1 MSRYTTV
8 ESFIWHDEKFRA
20 LPEDARTVFLYLLT
34 CPHGNMCG
42 IFYLPDLYAASDLQW
57 DVERYRKAIDTLCD
71 TSLIAKDKDIVWIK
85 NYLKHNPIKG
95 RKQIAGAVNRLM
107 TLPETKLIGPFM
119 KSLEKHLLEDDLKL
133 FKKLYTKPYEYPTD
147 TLCDTPS
154 ITDTD
159 TDTDTDTETET
170 EKESDT
176 DTEKET
182 ETKPVGSLPPSSDGL
197 DIVLDAWR
205 EHIGELGP
213 KQLDVLTSWIEE
225 PDRAMPAEV
234 VVKAIEIAAQSG
246 VRRLNYVEGILRNWH
261 NDGVRTLEDVERAER
276 RKDRSRDAPVE
287 TRPRFDMEAYERM
300 LMEEGLLRE
309 ARTS

>member
-1 MSRYTTV
+1 MNRYTTV

-71 TSLIAKDKDIVWIK
+71 TLLIAKDKDIIWIK

-95 RKQIAGAVNRLM
+95 PKQITGAVNRLM
-107 TLPETKLIGPFM
+107 TLPDTKLIGPFM
-119 KSLEKHLLEDDLKL
+119 KNLEKHLLEDDLKL
-133 FKKLYTKPYEYPTD
+133 FKELYTKPYEYPSDTLSD

-154 ITDTD
+154 IADTDPETDTD
-159 TDTDTDTETET
+159 TESDTDTETE
-170 EKESDT
+170 S
-176 DTEKET
+176 
-182 ETKPVGSLPPSSDGL
+182 KPDPVVSSLPQSSDDL

-205 EHIGELGP
+205 QHIGVLGP
-213 KQLDVLTSWIEE
+213 KQLDAISAWLKE

-234 VVKAIEIAAQSG
+234 VVKAIEIAAESG
-246 VRRLNYVEGILRNWH
+246 VRRLNYIEGILRNWV
-261 NDGVRTLEDVERAER
+261 NDGVRTLEDIERAEQQ
-276 RKDRSRDAPVE
+276 KHRSQGAPAE
-287 TRPRFDMEAYERM
+287 ARPRFDREAYERM
-300 LMEEGLLRE
+300 LREEGLL
-309 ARTS
+309 T

>member
-8 ESFIWHDEKFRA
+8 ESIIWHDEKFRA

-71 TSLIAKDKDIVWIK
+71 TPLIAKDKDIIWIK
-85 NYLKHNPIKG
+85 NYLKHNLIKG
-95 RKQIAGAVNRLM
+95 PKQITGAVNRLM
-107 TLPETKLIGPFM
+107 TLPDTKLIGPFM
-119 KSLEKHLLEDDLKL
+119 KNLEKHLLEDDVKL
-133 FKKLYTKPYEYPTD
+133 FKELYTKPYEYPSDTLSNTLSD

-154 ITDTD
+154 IAE
-159 TDTDTDTETET
+159 TETET
-170 EKESDT
+170 ET
-176 DTEKET
+176 VTET
-182 ETKPVGSLPPSSDGL
+182 ETESKPDPVVSSLPPSSDDL

-205 EHIGELGP
+205 QHIGELGP
-213 KQLDVLTSWIEE
+213 KQLDAISAWLKES
-225 PDRAMPAEV
+225 DRAMPAEV

-246 VRRLNYVEGILRNWH
+246 VRRLNYVEGILRNWL
-261 NDGVRTLEDVERAER
+261 NDGVRTLEDIERAEQ
-276 RKDRSRDAPVE
+276 RKHRSRGAPAE
-287 TRPRFDMEAYERM
+287 TRPRFDREAYERM
-300 LMEEGLLRE
+300 LREEGLYRE